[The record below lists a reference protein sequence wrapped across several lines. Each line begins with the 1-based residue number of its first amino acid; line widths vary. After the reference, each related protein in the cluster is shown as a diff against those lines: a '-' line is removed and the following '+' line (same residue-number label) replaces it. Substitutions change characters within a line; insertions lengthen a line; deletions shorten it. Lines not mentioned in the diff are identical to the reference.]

1 LGVGGK
7 HTNPTVWEAQKKAMQ
22 TYLKLEKF
30 YKQGI
35 FYGLDEM
42 VHVHT
47 LPDLGQAT
55 INLFNLD
62 DKPVEKE
69 IQFRLQEIGL
79 PNAPAKIEGA
89 AFEQNDDVI
98 KLKVAIPARG
108 QVVYKIE
115 GK

>member
-1 LGVGGK
+1 
-7 HTNPTVWEAQKKAMQ
+7 
-22 TYLKLEKF
+22 
-30 YKQGI
+30 
-35 FYGLDEM
+35 
-42 VHVHT
+42 
-47 LPDLGQAT
+47 
-55 INLFNLD
+55 
-62 DKPVEKE
+62 
-69 IQFRLQEIGL
+69 LQEIGL